1 MESVGEKVSVSACE
15 VSPAVV
21 ESFRSDSPFPVG
33 IFYSFRL
40 LLSPPLTK
48 ICCCVLAKLVDLFLC
63 LCTLV
68 LAESNVVLEAKMTP
82 SV

>member
-1 MESVGEKVSVSACE
+1 MERVGEKVSVSACE

-21 ESFRSDSPFPVG
+21 ESFRSDSPFAVG

-48 ICCCVLAKLVDLFLC
+48 ICCVFAKLVDRFFSR
-63 LCTLV
+63 CTLV
-68 LAESNVVLEAKMTP
+68 RAESNVVLLAKIMP
-82 SV
+82 SP